1 MATQAKVPGP
11 SRRPSWRLAQRPS
24 RRTMLVSLSIAGAM
38 LAGYGGYRW
47 WQHRQHTVTSDNA
60 YVRADVTAVAPRV
73 AGYVRAVAVDDNQP
87 VRAGDVLF
95 RIDDADYLARVGQAD
110 ADVRARRAALA
121 TLERQHR
128 LQQAQIRQAQAALRI
143 RQSAT
148 HRAALDHRRHAQL
161 LEVHAS
167 SRQAYELARAEA
179 EQAAAAEQGAL
190 AHLDAERRRLDVIAA
205 QVDEA
210 RAAEASA
217 LARLQ
222 LARIDLGNTVVRAP
236 VDGVVGNRQIRVGRY
251 VQPGTTALALVP
263 VEASWVVA
271 NLKETELHR
280 VRVGSPVRIELDSY
294 PGVPIDGTVVSVS
307 PGSGAQFALL
317 PPDNATG
324 NFTKIVQHVPVKI
337 VPARGGPL
345 HGKLVPGLSAVV
357 SIDTRS
363 GAAARAAPAAPAAPV
378 ARQAA
383 QRLSQQLA
391 QAR

>member
-24 RRTMLVSLSIAGAM
+24 RRTMLVSLSIAGAL

-60 YVRADVTAVAPRV
+60 YVRSDVTAVAPRV

-95 RIDDADYLARVGQAD
+95 RIDDADYLARVGQAE

-148 HRAALDHRRHAQL
+148 YRAALDHRRHAQL

-217 LARLQ
+217 LARLE

-251 VQPGTTALALVP
+251 VQPGTPALALVP

-337 VPARGGPL
+337 VPARDGPL

-363 GAAARAAPAAPAAPV
+363 DAAARAAPAAPAAPV

-383 QRLSQQLA
+383 QRLPQQLA

>member
-1 MATQAKVPGP
+1 MATQARSPASSRGP
-11 SRRPSWRLAQRPS
+11 SRRAL
-24 RRTMLVSLSIAGAM
+24 LVSLTIAGAL

-73 AGYVRAVAVDDNQP
+73 AGYVRAVAVDDNQR

-95 RIDDADYLARVGQAD
+95 RIDDADYQARVSQAE

-128 LQQAQIRQAQAALRI
+128 LQQAQIRQAQATLRI

-148 HRAALDHRRHAQL
+148 HRAALDHRRHASL

-167 SRQAYELARAEA
+167 SRQTYELARAEA

-190 AHLDAERRRLDVIAA
+190 AQLDAERRRLDVIAA

-210 RAAEASA
+210 RAAEAAA
-217 LARLQ
+217 LARLE

-251 VQPGTTALALVP
+251 VQPGTQALALVP
-263 VEASWVVA
+263 VETSWVVA

-280 VRVGSPVRIELDSY
+280 IRVGSPVRIELDGY

-337 VPARGGPL
+337 MPTRGGPL

-357 SIDTRS
+357 SIDTRP
-363 GAAARAAPAAPAAPV
+363 GAAASATPAARQV
-378 ARQAA
+378 ARQLP
-383 QRLSQQLA
+383 RGLA
-391 QAR
+391 QGPTQGLTQGLTQAR

>member
-1 MATQAKVPGP
+1 MATQARNPASSRGP
-11 SRRPSWRLAQRPS
+11 SRWPS
-24 RRTMLVSLSIAGAM
+24 RRAVLVSLSIAGAM

-73 AGYVRAVAVDDNQP
+73 AGYVRAVAVDDNQR

-95 RIDDADYLARVGQAD
+95 RIDDADYQARVGQAE

-128 LQQAQIRQAQAALRI
+128 LQQAQIRQAQATLRI

-148 HRAALDHRRHAQL
+148 HRAALDHRRHASL

-167 SRQAYELARAEA
+167 SRQTYELARAEA

-190 AHLDAERRRLDVIAA
+190 AQLDAERRRLDVIAA

-210 RAAEASA
+210 RAAEAAA
-217 LARLQ
+217 LARLE

-251 VQPGTTALALVP
+251 VQPGTQALALVP
-263 VEASWVVA
+263 VETSWVVA

-280 VRVGSPVRIELDSY
+280 IRVGSPVRIELDGY

-337 VPARGGPL
+337 VPAPGGAL

-357 SIDTRS
+357 SIDTRPS
-363 GAAARAAPAAPAAPV
+363 AAASATPAPRQV
-378 ARQAA
+378 AQELPRG
-383 QRLSQQLA
+383 LA
-391 QAR
+391 QGSTQGLTQAR

>member
-1 MATQAKVPGP
+1 
-11 SRRPSWRLAQRPS
+11 
-24 RRTMLVSLSIAGAM
+24 MLVSLSIAGAL

-95 RIDDADYLARVGQAD
+95 RIDDADSLARVGQAE

-210 RAAEASA
+210 RAAEAAA
-217 LARLQ
+217 LARLE

-251 VQPGTTALALVP
+251 VQPGTPALALVP

-363 GAAARAAPAAPAAPV
+363 GAAARAAPPAPAAPV

-383 QRLSQQLA
+383 QRLPQQLA
-391 QAR
+391 QAG